1 MRGNPPPASS
11 FQVMPPSTDLYM
23 DVPVGLCA
31 RWPPPP
37 PPKSPPGGTMG
48 AALGGGGV
56 KWRTV
61 VANTTSGR
69 SNAIASFWMPVESST
84 NNVRAQLLPPLVER
98 KTPRSS
104 LLWRTSPCA
113 ATSTTFASR
122 GSTTML
128 GICFV
133 FSRPIR
139 VHVAPAS
146 LLLYMPLP
154 SAIPPPVIKS
164 PVPTYIV
171 LPLDGATSTA
181 PITSASFTL
190 SKIGHQVAPALV
202 VFHTPPAGMPM

>member
-1 MRGNPPPASS
+1 
-11 FQVMPPSTDLYM
+11 
-23 DVPVGLCA
+23 
-31 RWPPPP
+31 
-37 PPKSPPGGTMG
+37 
-48 AALGGGGV
+48 
-56 KWRTV
+56 
-61 VANTTSGR
+61 
-69 SNAIASFWMPVESST
+69 MPVESST
-84 NNVRAQLLPPLVER
+84 NNVRVQLVPPFVDR

-104 LLWRTSPCA
+104 VLWRTSPWA
-113 ATSTTFASR
+113 ATRTMLASR

-133 FSRPIR
+133 FSRPMR

-146 LLLYMPLP
+146 VLLYMPLP

-171 LPLDGATSTA
+171 LLFDGATSTA
-181 PITSASFTL
+181 PITSASLTL